1 MACVGTVITKAVTP
15 TRRGLRIFSAV
26 IRDASGVLECVWPGQ
41 PFLDR
46 TIQKGQ
52 TLLVAGPIRFYH
64 GRQMAPREYVVLAE
78 DDSEDP
84 LDAGRVLPVY
94 PATEGLSHRVI
105 RGLIDRH
112 LDALLVLAEDT
123 LPDPLRRAANVP
135 PLGDA
140 LRMVHRPTSGA
151 EAERGRQRLAFD
163 ELLDL
168 QLTLGRA
175 RRLARRERLGG
186 MHFELKRTLTTKLR
200 ESLPFEL
207 TADQRKAISELVD
220 DMASPHRMHRLL
232 MGDVGTGKTVVA
244 LFAMLLALENDCQ
257 AALMAPTE
265 LLAEQHHATLTAL
278 LEPLA
283 LLPELLLGRLS
294 AAAKKAARERLASG
308 ESRIAVGTHALIQ
321 DEVNFQRLGLVVID
335 EQHRFG
341 VEQRAALIGKGSA
354 PDVLLLSATPIP
366 RSLALTRFGDLDVSV
381 LRQRPPGRGRIRTA
395 VRAAGQRQRVFDFI
409 AESCR
414 AGGQAYIVLPVIED
428 SEKADLRAATTMFQ
442 KLQAE
447 WPDLSVGLVHGR
459 LKPEDRDEVMRR
471 FRAGEI
477 QVLVATTVIEVG
489 IDVANATIM
498 AIDHPERFGLAQ
510 LHQLRGRVGRGAAES
525 FCILLSSGEGRERL
539 HAFATTEDGFRIAEM
554 DLQERGLGDLIGT
567 RQSGGYAVRFA
578 RVPDDDGLL
587 AIARIRAD
595 AILEE
600 DPALTRAANR
610 ALRARILARF
620 PRAVEFF
627 RTG

>member
-1 MACVGTVITKAVTP
+1 
-15 TRRGLRIFSAV
+15 
-26 IRDASGVLECVWPGQ
+26 
-41 PFLDR
+41 
-46 TIQKGQ
+46 
-52 TLLVAGPIRFYH
+52 
-64 GRQMAPREYVVLAE
+64 
-78 DDSEDP
+78 
-84 LDAGRVLPVY
+84 
-94 PATEGLSHRVI
+94 
-105 RGLIDRH
+105 
-112 LDALLVLAEDT
+112 
-123 LPDPLRRAANVP
+123 
-135 PLGDA
+135 
-140 LRMVHRPTSGA
+140 
-151 EAERGRQRLAFD
+151 
-163 ELLDL
+163 
-168 QLTLGRA
+168 
-175 RRLARRERLGG
+175 
-186 MHFELKRTLTTKLR
+186 
-200 ESLPFEL
+200 
-207 TADQRKAISELVD
+207 
-220 DMASPHRMHRLL
+220 
-232 MGDVGTGKTVVA
+232 
-244 LFAMLLALENDCQ
+244 
-257 AALMAPTE
+257 
-265 LLAEQHHATLTAL
+265 
-278 LEPLA
+278 
-283 LLPELLLGRLS
+283 
-294 AAAKKAARERLASG
+294 
-308 ESRIAVGTHALIQ
+308 
-321 DEVNFQRLGLVVID
+321 
-335 EQHRFG
+335 
-341 VEQRAALIGKGSA
+341 
-354 PDVLLLSATPIP
+354 
-366 RSLALTRFGDLDVSV
+366 
-381 LRQRPPGRGRIRTA
+381 
-395 VRAAGQRQRVFDFI
+395 VFDFI

>member
-1 MACVGTVITKAVTP
+1 
-15 TRRGLRIFSAV
+15 
-26 IRDASGVLECVWPGQ
+26 
-41 PFLDR
+41 
-46 TIQKGQ
+46 
-52 TLLVAGPIRFYH
+52 
-64 GRQMAPREYVVLAE
+64 
-78 DDSEDP
+78 
-84 LDAGRVLPVY
+84 
-94 PATEGLSHRVI
+94 
-105 RGLIDRH
+105 
-112 LDALLVLAEDT
+112 
-123 LPDPLRRAANVP
+123 
-135 PLGDA
+135 
-140 LRMVHRPTSGA
+140 
-151 EAERGRQRLAFD
+151 
-163 ELLDL
+163 
-168 QLTLGRA
+168 
-175 RRLARRERLGG
+175 
-186 MHFELKRTLTTKLR
+186 
-200 ESLPFEL
+200 
-207 TADQRKAISELVD
+207 
-220 DMASPHRMHRLL
+220 MHRLL

-265 LLAEQHHATLTAL
+265 LLAEQHHATLTSL
-278 LEPLA
+278 LQPLGIA
-283 LLPELLLGRLS
+283 PELLLGRLS
-294 AAAKKAARERLASG
+294 AGAKSAARERLASG
-308 ESRIAVGTHALIQ
+308 EAPLAVGTHALIQ
-321 DEVNFQRLGLVVID
+321 EEVNFRRLGLVVID

-414 AGGQAYIVLPVIED
+414 AGGQAYVVLPVIDE
-428 SEKADLRAATTMFQ
+428 SEKADLRAATTMYQ

-539 HAFATTEDGFRIAEM
+539 HAFAATEDGFRIAEM
-554 DLQERGLGDLIGT
+554 DLEERGLGDLIGT
-567 RQSGGYAVRFA
+567 RQSGGFAVRFA